1 MVKNVRVL
9 IQVLIIAMI
18 VLLIPNKAF
27 SVEARMITLDKT
39 SITIDEGSTYQLN
52 ARITPRRARDTSIKW
67 TSQHDNIASVD
78 SSGLVKGEGDGITL
92 ITATT
97 ENGRVAS
104 CIVRVN
110 SANRPV
116 TDIKL
121 NKTEMTLIRGEK
133 SRLIAN
139 ITPSN
144 ANDKTITWE
153 SSNFDIVS
161 VYGGYICGK
170 NVGTAT
176 IKATASN
183 GQSVS
188 CEITVKEKEAEVN
201 KVILNKSAV
210 QLKRGD
216 EFTLTATVIP
226 DTVKD
231 KTITWTSS
239 NTSVAEIKDGKIT
252 AKGVG
257 TSIITAT
264 SVNNRKALCIVRVLP
279 IYVESL
285 SFDKNNAVMVPG
297 DNMQLNVTFTP
308 ADSTNKSVTYI
319 STDESIATVSNT
331 GLVKAIKPGKVTII
345 ARSYNYKEARCEV
358 RVHIPAK
365 KVTLNKTELTL
376 DIGKSE
382 KLVATLDPA
391 NSTSTIEWSSSNPSV
406 AEVKNGVVTAKKAGS
421 ANITVKTS
429 NDKTATCKVKVKEKE
444 VEVSAIKLNKTS
456 LTLKKGAS
464 EKLTASVTPS
474 NATNKKLTWKSSN
487 TSIVE
492 VNNGTVKAKKNGTA
506 TITVSTSNGKK
517 ATCKVTVT
525 DKTIAVTKITL
536 NKTSV
541 KLNKGATAQLKA
553 TVSPSDATNKTI
565 TWSSSNTSV
574 ATVKNGKITAI
585 KDGTAT
591 ITAKSNNGKTAT
603 CKVTVSGNAK
613 AVTKVTLNKTSLTL
627 NKGGSAQLTA
637 KITPSDASNK
647 TITWSSSNNSI
658 ATVKN
663 GKVTALKAGTVTIT
677 AKSNNGKTAKCK
689 VTVKNAAAVNPTGI
703 TMVQKDVTI
712 AVGKTKQLN
721 ANVTPANATN
731 KTIKWTTSDKKIAT
745 VSNKGLVKGIKP
757 GKVTIT
763 ATTSNNK
770 KVTCI
775 VRVNIPARSIRFSD
789 PTITISKGEVGYL
802 LIIFNPMNT
811 TSKEIKFES
820 ANKSIATVNSK
831 GYVTGVNIGTTTIK
845 ATSKYGKTATCKVIV
860 SDKLLYVSPWGKD
873 SNNGKTEK
881 KAFRTIK
888 HGISKLSAGYTLIV
902 CGGKEYKENNLTLS
916 KKGTKTNPIKI
927 EFRDAEINGNGK
939 KTILTIKD
947 SQYISISGWSIFKN
961 LNANDAKGII
971 IKGGVNNIVLDG
983 IHFENIKTK
992 NPKGENDGASAI
1004 FLDGSSKT
1012 PINNITIKNCSLE
1025 NISAGYSEAIS
1036 VDGNC
1041 TNITIDRVNVTYTGG
1056 LKGNIGICVCGN
1068 YGTCSDKS
1076 KDRPRNVTISNCN
1089 VSNCKSPYDPGSA
1102 YGIYVDGGENV
1113 KIFNNTVSN
1122 CEGGIEIGAEQ
1133 KNSKIH
1139 GRETENI
1146 QVYNNTIKNCGVGTQ
1161 IGGWDGKA
1169 TVYNVTLT
1177 NNKYTNCGHNGGRT
1191 IEFSKCNKVTITKCT
1206 FSTKESKTYE
1216 NSSMAKNITKK
1227 NNTYGK

>member
-1 MVKNVRVL
+1 MVKNVKVL

-27 SVEARMITLDKT
+27 SVEARIITLDKT

-52 ARITPRRARDTSIKW
+52 ARITPRRARDTKITW
-67 TSQHDNIASVD
+67 TSQHEGIASVD

-92 ITATT
+92 IKATT

-116 TDIKL
+116 TDIKI
-121 NKTEMTLIRGEK
+121 NKTEMTLIKGEK
-133 SRLIAN
+133 SRLIAT

-188 CEITVKEKEAEVN
+188 CEITVKDKEAEVN
-201 KVILNKSAV
+201 KVILNKSTV
-210 QLKRGD
+210 QLKRGE

-239 NTSVAEIKDGKIT
+239 NTSVAEIVDGKIT
-252 AKGVG
+252 AKDVG

-264 SVNNRKALCIVRVLP
+264 SVNNRKALCIVRVMP
-279 IYVESL
+279 IFVESL

-319 STDESIATVSNT
+319 STDESTATVSNT

-358 RVHIPAK
+358 LVHIPAK

-376 DIGKSE
+376 DVGKSE

-406 AEVKNGVVTAKKAGS
+406 ADVKNGVVTAKKGGS
-421 ANITVKTS
+421 ATITVKTS
-429 NDKTATCKVKVKEKE
+429 NDKTATCKVNVKEKE
-444 VEVSAIKLNKTS
+444 VAVSAIKLNKTS

-464 EKLTASVTPS
+464 EKLTATITPS
-474 NATNKKLTWKSSN
+474 NATNKKLTWKSSS

-492 VNNGTVKAKKNGTA
+492 VNNGTLKAKKKGTA
-506 TITVSTSNGKK
+506 TITVSSSNGKK

-525 DKTIAVTKITL
+525 DKTIAVTKVTL
-536 NKTSV
+536 DKTSV
-541 KLNKGATAQLKA
+541 KLTKGATAQLKA

-574 ATVKNGKITAI
+574 AKVKNGKITAI

-591 ITAKSNNGKTAT
+591 ITAKSSNGKKAT
-603 CKVTVSGNAK
+603 CKVTVSGSAK
-613 AVTKVTLNKTSLTL
+613 AVTSVTLNKTSLTL
-627 NKGGSAQLTA
+627 YIGGSAELTA
-637 KITPSDASNK
+637 KITPSDATNK
-647 TITWSSSNNSI
+647 TITWSSSNPSV

-663 GKVTALKAGTVTIT
+663 GKVTALKAGTAKIT
-677 AKSNNGKTAKCK
+677 AKSNNGKTATCN
-689 VTVKNAAAVNPTGI
+689 VTVKNEQAIHPTGI

-721 ANVTPANATN
+721 ASVTPANATE
-731 KTIKWTTSDKKIAT
+731 KTIKWTSSDSKVAT
-745 VSNKGLVKGIKP
+745 VSSSGLVKGIKP
-757 GKVTIT
+757 GTVTIT

-775 VRVNIPARSIRFSD
+775 VRVNIPAISIS
-789 PTITISKGEVGYL
+789 ITPSTLTVNKGATDKLTVN
-802 LIIFNPMNT
+802 FNPINT
-811 TSKEIKFES
+811 TSKEIKWES
-820 ANKSIATVNSK
+820 ADKSIATVNSS
-831 GYVTGVNIGTTTIK
+831 GVVTGVKVGSTTIK
-845 ATSKYGKTATCKVIV
+845 ATSKYGKIATCKVVVTEKI
-860 SDKLLYVSPWGKD
+860 LYVATNGKD
-873 SNNGKTEK
+873 SNNGKSPS
-881 KAFRTIK
+881 KAFKTIK
-888 HGISKLSAGYTLIV
+888 KGISSLSPGYTLIIKA
-902 CGGKEYKENNLTLS
+902 GTYKENNLTIS
-916 KKGTKTNPIKI
+916 KKGTSANPIKI
-927 EFRDAEINGNGK
+927 VAEGSVTMDGNGK
-939 KTILTIKD
+939 KYLITIKD
-947 SQYISISGWSIFKN
+947 SKYVSISGISFKN
-961 LNANDAKGII
+961 LKANDAKGIM
-971 IKGGVNNIVLDG
+971 IKKGVSNIVIDKCN
-983 IHFENIKTK
+983 FENIKTK
-992 NPKGENDGASAI
+992 NPKGEDDGASAI
-1004 FLDGSSKT
+1004 FLDGSSST
-1012 PINNITIKNCSLE
+1012 AINHITIKNCNLK

-1041 TNITIDRVNVTYTGG
+1041 TNITIDKVNVTYTGG
-1056 LKGNIGICVCGN
+1056 LKGNIGICICGN

-1076 KDRPRNVTISNCN
+1076 KDRPRTVTISNCN

-1122 CEGGIEIGAEQ
+1122 CEGGIEIGAEE

-1146 QVYNNTIKNCGVGTQ
+1146 QVYNNTIKNCGIGTQ

-1177 NNKYTNCGHNGGRT
+1177 NNKYTNCGHNGGKT

-1216 NSSMAKNITKK
+1216 NSSMAKNVTKK

>member
-1 MVKNVRVL
+1 MVKNVKVL

-27 SVEARMITLDKT
+27 SVEARIITLDKT

-52 ARITPRRARDTSIKW
+52 ARITPRRARDTSITW

-92 ITATT
+92 ISATT

-133 SRLIAN
+133 SRLIAT

-201 KVILNKSAV
+201 KVILSKSAV
-210 QLKRGD
+210 QLKRG
-216 EFTLTATVIP
+216 EEVTLTATVIP

-239 NTSVAEIKDGKIT
+239 NTSVAEVKDGKIT

-257 TSIITAT
+257 TSIITAS
-264 SVNNRKALCIVRVLP
+264 SVNNRKALCIVRVMP
-279 IYVESL
+279 IFVESL

-297 DNMQLNVTFTP
+297 DNLQLNVTFTP

-406 AEVKNGVVTAKKAGS
+406 AEVKNGVVTAKKGGS
-421 ANITVKTS
+421 ATITVKTS
-429 NDKTATCKVKVKEKE
+429 NDKTATCKVIVKEKE

-474 NATNKKLTWKSSN
+474 NATNKNLTWKSSN
-487 TSIVE
+487 NSIVE
-492 VNNGTVKAKKNGTA
+492 VNSGTVKAKKNGTA

-525 DKTIAVTKITL
+525 DKTIAVTKISL

-541 KLNKGATAQLKA
+541 TLSKGATAQLTA
-553 TVSPSDATNKTI
+553 TVSPSDATDKTI

-591 ITAKSNNGKTAT
+591 ITAKSSNGKTAT

-613 AVTKVTLNKTSLTL
+613 AVTKVTLDKTSITL

-647 TITWSSSNNSI
+647 TITWSSSNTSI

-663 GKVTALKAGTVTIT
+663 GKVTALKAGTVTIS

-721 ANVTPANATN
+721 ASVSPANATN
-731 KTIKWTTSDKKIAT
+731 KTIKWTSSDTKVAT
-745 VSNKGLVKGIKP
+745 VSSSGLVKGIKA

-775 VRVNIPARSIRFSD
+775 VRVNIPARTFRFSE
-789 PTITISKGEVGYL
+789 PTTTISKGEVGYL
-802 LIIFNPMNT
+802 LIISNPNNT
-811 TSKEIKFES
+811 KEIKYES
-820 ANKSIATVNSK
+820 ANKSIATVDSK
-831 GYVTGVNIGTTTIK
+831 GHVTGVNIGTTTIK
-845 ATSKYGKTATCKVIV
+845 ATSKYGQTATCKVIV

-873 SNNGKTEK
+873 SNDGKTEK

-902 CGGKEYKENNLTLS
+902 CGDGKEYKENNLTLS

-927 EFRDAEINGNGK
+927 EFRDAVINGNGK

-983 IHFENIKTK
+983 INFENIKTK
-992 NPKGENDGASAI
+992 NPKGKNDSASAI
-1004 FLDGSSKT
+1004 YLDGSSKT

-1025 NISAGYSEAIS
+1025 NISAGFSEGIS
-1036 VDGNC
+1036 VNGNC
-1041 TNITIDRVNVTYTGG
+1041 TNITIDGVNVTYTGG
-1056 LKGNIGICVCGN
+1056 LKGNIGIGVCGN
-1068 YGTCSDKS
+1068 YGTYSDK
-1076 KDRPRNVTISNCN
+1076 RPRNVTISNCI
-1089 VSNCKSPYDPGSA
+1089 VSNCKSPYDPGSG
-1102 YGIYVDGGENV
+1102 YGIFVDGAENV
-1113 KIFNNTVSN
+1113 KIFNNIVEN
-1122 CEGGIEIGAEQ
+1122 CEGSILIPE
-1133 KNSKIH
+1133 
-1139 GRETENI
+1139 ETKNI
-1146 QVYNNTIKNCGVGTQ
+1146 QVYNNTIKNCG
-1161 IGGWDGKA
+1161 IGP
-1169 TVYNVTLT
+1169 
-1177 NNKYTNCGHNGGRT
+1177 
-1191 IEFSKCNKVTITKCT
+1191 
-1206 FSTKESKTYE
+1206 
-1216 NSSMAKNITKK
+1216 
-1227 NNTYGK
+1227 

>member
-1 MVKNVRVL
+1 MVKNVKVF

-52 ARITPRRARDTSIKW
+52 ARITPRRASDTNITW
-67 TSQHDNIASVD
+67 TSQHEEIASVD
-78 SSGLVKGEGDGITL
+78 SSGVIKGNSNGITL
-92 ITATT
+92 ITASTGNGKYTT
-97 ENGRVAS
+97 
-104 CIVRVN
+104 CIVMVN

-116 TDIKL
+116 TDIKI
-121 NKTEMTLIRGEK
+121 NKTELSLIRGET
-133 SRLIAN
+133 SRLIAT
-139 ITPSN
+139 ITPGN
-144 ANDKTITWE
+144 ANDKTIKWE

-161 VYGGYICGK
+161 VYGGYICAR
-170 NVGTAT
+170 NIGTAT
-176 IKATASN
+176 IRATASN

-188 CEITVKEKEAEVN
+188 CEVTVKEKEAVVN
-201 KVILNKSAV
+201 KVILNKSTV
-210 QLKRGD
+210 QLNSG
-216 EFTLTATVIP
+216 EETTLIATVIP

-239 NTSVAEIKDGKIT
+239 NTDVAEVKDGKIT

-257 TSIITAT
+257 TSIITAS
-264 SVNNRKALCIVRVLP
+264 SVNNRKALCIVRVKP
-279 IYVESL
+279 KFVEGIA
-285 SFDKNNAVMVPG
+285 FDKNNATLVPG
-297 DNMQLNVTFTP
+297 DTMQLSVTFTP
-308 ADSTNKSVTYI
+308 ADATNKSLTYS
-319 STDESIATVSNT
+319 STDESIATVSKT
-331 GLVKAIKPGKVTII
+331 GLVKAIKPGKATII
-345 ARSYNYKEARCEV
+345 AKSSNYKEARCEV

-365 KVTLNKTELTL
+365 KVTLNKTDITL

-382 KLVATLDPA
+382 KLIAKLDPA
-391 NSTSTIEWSSSNPSV
+391 NSTSTIEWSSSSPSV
-406 AEVKNGVVTAKKAGS
+406 AEVKNGVVTAKKSGS
-421 ANITVKTS
+421 ATITVTTS
-429 NDKTATCKVKVKEKE
+429 NGKTATCKVKIKVQK

-464 EKLTASVTPS
+464 EKLTASITPS
-474 NATNKKLTWKSSN
+474 NATDKKLTWKSSN

-492 VNNGTVKAKKNGTA
+492 VNSGTIKAKKNGTA

-525 DKTIAVTKITL
+525 DKIIAVTKLTL

-541 KLNKGATAQLKA
+541 TLNKGATAQLKA
-553 TVSPSDATNKTI
+553 TVSPSDATDKTI

-585 KDGTAT
+585 KDGSATITAKSSNGKTATCKVTVKGNAKAVTKLTLNKTSVTLNKGASTQLTAKITPSDATNKTITWSTSNASIATVKNGKITALKAGTAT

-603 CKVTVSGNAK
+603 CKVTVKN
-613 AVTKVTLNKTSLTL
+613 
-627 NKGGSAQLTA
+627 
-637 KITPSDASNK
+637 PS
-647 TITWSSSNNSI
+647 T
-658 ATVKN
+658 
-663 GKVTALKAGTVTIT
+663 
-677 AKSNNGKTAKCK
+677 
-689 VTVKNAAAVNPTGI
+689 VNPTGI
-703 TMVQKDVTI
+703 TMVQKDVTVP
-712 AVGKTKQLN
+712 VGTTKQLN
-721 ANVTPANATN
+721 ASVTPSNATN

-775 VRVNIPARSIRFSD
+775 VRVNIPAKSISIS
-789 PTITISKGEVGYL
+789 PTTLTVNKGATDKLTVK
-802 LIIFNPMNT
+802 FNPTNT
-811 TSKEIKFES
+811 TSKEIKWES
-820 ANKSIATVNSK
+820 ANKSIATVNSS
-831 GYVTGVNIGTTTIK
+831 GVVTGVKVGSTTIK
-845 ATSKYGKTATCKVIV
+845 ATSKYGKTATCKVV
-860 SDKLLYVSPWGKD
+860 VTEKLLYVATNGKD
-873 SNNGKTEK
+873 SNNGKSPS
-881 KAFRTIK
+881 KAFKTIK
-888 HGISKLSAGYTLIV
+888 KGISSLSPGYTLIIKA
-902 CGGKEYKENNLTLS
+902 GTYKENNLTIS
-916 KKGTKTNPIKI
+916 KKGTSANPIKI
-927 EFRDAEINGNGK
+927 VADGNVTMDGNGK
-939 KTILTIKD
+939 KYLITIKD
-947 SQYISISGWSIFKN
+947 SKYVSISGITFKN
-961 LNANDAKGII
+961 LNANDAKGIM
-971 IKGGVNNIVLDG
+971 IKKGVSNIVIDKCN
-983 IHFENIKTK
+983 FENIKTK
-992 NPKGENDGASAI
+992 NPKGEDDGASAI
-1004 FLDGSSKT
+1004 FLDGSSST
-1012 PINNITIKNCSLE
+1012 AINNITIKNCNLK

-1041 TNITIDRVNVTYTGG
+1041 TNITIDKVNVTYTGG

-1076 KDRPRNVTISNCN
+1076 KDRPRGVTISNCN

-1122 CEGGIEIGAEQ
+1122 CEGGIEIGAEE

-1146 QVYNNTIKNCGVGTQ
+1146 QVYNNTIKNCGIGTQ